1 METSQDK
8 ITFELLYDILSN
20 HTKDLN
26 ISESEFVLLK
36 SIKPKRF
43 TLPVSED
50 SHAEIIHIGGDSVR
64 NGGGEVKA
72 GAYKFTN
79 KIDGY
84 SYIGSS
90 TQLAS
95 RLKYAYFS
103 APPRFHT

>member
-64 NGGGEVKA
+64 NGGGV
-72 GAYKFTN
+72 
-79 KIDGY
+79 
-84 SYIGSS
+84 
-90 TQLAS
+90 
-95 RLKYAYFS
+95 RLRQELTSLLIKLTGIVTLVLRHS
-103 APPRFHT
+103 